1 MAEAPANVPPEKT
14 DFSTPAPESY
24 PGDGVQ
30 QSHILIVDDDPAILE
45 LFRRAMR
52 TAGHECTV
60 SPSGQSALEILART
74 AVDVVITD
82 INMPQMDGIE
92 LASRV
97 LKDYSA
103 DVIVMTGQT
112 RGYQYDQIINIGAS
126 DFVEKPF
133 SIQEIILR
141 TRRVLRERDLKKTA
155 QKSHEELKQAYIDSI
170 HRLVMA
176 SEFKDEDTGDHI
188 IRIGKYASFI
198 SGKLGLDAQYI
209 ETIGYA
215 APMHDVGKIG
225 IPDKILL
232 KPGKLTAREFAIIK
246 EHPIIGA
253 KLLSMSRS
261 RILQMAEEI
270 ALTHHERFNGKG
282 YPRGLSGKEIP
293 LSGRI
298 VAIADT
304 FDALTSRR
312 PYKDPY
318 PPEMVFDIIRR
329 ERGRHFDPDI
339 TDLFIGDFE
348 HLMAIRNK
356 YGEVH
361 HITLDDFS
369 LSERDQDDIRT

>member
-14 DFSTPAPESY
+14 DLSTPAPESY
-24 PGDGVQ
+24 PGDGIQ

-60 SPSGQSALEILART
+60 SPSGQSALDIMAQT

-82 INMPQMDGIE
+82 INMPEMDGIE

-141 TRRVLRERDLKKTA
+141 TRRVLKERDLKKTA
-155 QKSHEELKQAYIDSI
+155 KKSHEELKQAYIDSI

-198 SGKLGLDAQYI
+198 AGKLGMDDQYI

-232 KPGKLTAREFAIIK
+232 KPGKLTAREFSIIK
-246 EHPIIGA
+246 EHPLIGA

-270 ALTHHERFNGKG
+270 ALTHHERFNGQG
-282 YPRGLSGKEIP
+282 YPQGLSGEGIP

-339 TDLFIGDFE
+339 TDLFLGAFE
-348 HLMAIRNK
+348 QLMAIRNK